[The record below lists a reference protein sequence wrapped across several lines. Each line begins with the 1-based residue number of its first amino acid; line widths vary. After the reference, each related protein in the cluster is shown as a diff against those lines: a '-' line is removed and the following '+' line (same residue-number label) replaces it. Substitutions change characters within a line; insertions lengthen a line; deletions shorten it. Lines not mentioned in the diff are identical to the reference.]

1 MLKEF
6 VKPLVTVKGVLIN
19 IPNDFTWYTTM
30 MKVGISILNES
41 HGLKRF
47 TIKVKIFC
55 TDCKEDFTVLVK
67 KNEQPICPQCLS

>member
-6 VKPLVTVKGVLIN
+6 VKALVTVKGVLIN

-47 TIKVKIFC
+47 TIKQKFANKLKYFVRI
-55 TDCKEDFTVLVK
+55 VK
-67 KNEQPICPQCLS
+67 KILLF